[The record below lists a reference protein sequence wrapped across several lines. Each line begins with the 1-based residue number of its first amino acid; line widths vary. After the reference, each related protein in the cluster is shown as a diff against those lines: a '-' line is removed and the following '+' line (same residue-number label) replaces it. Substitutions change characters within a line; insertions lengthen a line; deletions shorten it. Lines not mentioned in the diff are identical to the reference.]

1 MASDKGKKSS
11 KTVTTIPANDDGT
24 EKKRALDIALAG
36 IEKQFGKG
44 AVIRMGERASRDIQ
58 VIPTGCLDLDMAL
71 GVGGLPRGRVVEI
84 YGPESSGKT
93 TVALHVVAEAQKM
106 GGVAAFIDAEHAL
119 DPVYARKLGVD
130 VDQLYVS
137 QPDTGEQAR
146 KSVRRWCVPARSISW
161 SSTRLQRWCRRPKS
175 TAKWAIP
182 SSVCRR
188 A

>member
-71 GVGGLPRGRVVEI
+71 GVGGLPRGGNLR
-84 YGPESSGKT
+84 SGI
-93 TVALHVVAEAQKM
+93 LRQ
-106 GGVAAFIDAEHAL
+106 D
-119 DPVYARKLGVD
+119 D
-130 VDQLYVS
+130 
-137 QPDTGEQAR
+137 
-146 KSVRRWCVPARSISW
+146 
-161 SSTRLQRWCRRPKS
+161 
-175 TAKWAIP
+175 
-182 SSVCRR
+182 RR
-188 A
+188 AACRCGSAEDGRRGCVHRRGTCARPRLCA

>member
-1 MASDKGKKSS
+1 MASDKGKKSA
-11 KTVTTIPANDDGT
+11 KTVTAIPANDDGT

-44 AVIRMGERASRDIQ
+44 AVIRMGERAVRDIQ

-71 GVGGLPRGRVVEI
+71 GVGGVPRGRVVEI

-93 TVALHVVAEAQKM
+93 TVALHIVAEAQKM

-119 DPVYARKLGVD
+119 HPVYARKLGVD

-137 QPDTGEQAR
+137 CLLYT
-146 KSVRRWCVPARSISW
+146 S
-161 SSTRLQRWCRRPKS
+161 
-175 TAKWAIP
+175 P
-182 SSVCRR
+182 SPRDCS
-188 A
+188 

>member
-93 TVALHVVAEAQKM
+93 T
-106 GGVAAFIDAEHAL
+106 
-119 DPVYARKLGVD
+119 
-130 VDQLYVS
+130 
-137 QPDTGEQAR
+137 
-146 KSVRRWCVPARSISW
+146 
-161 SSTRLQRWCRRPKS
+161 
-175 TAKWAIP
+175 
-182 SSVCRR
+182 RR
-188 A
+188 AACRCGSAEDGRRGCVHRRGTRARPRLCA